1 MTTATSLRTWLLLLV
16 ATLAACR
23 VGPDYERPALS
34 SPAAYKEVDGWKQAE
49 PADQLQ
55 RGAWWRVFGDPVLDD
70 LEAQCAAS
78 NLDVAVAA
86 AQFRQAEALVRQ
98 ARAGFLPTVGA
109 AASGDRGRASGAASR
124 AVTTYAVSVDAS
136 WEPDLWG
143 RISRTVE
150 ATAASAD
157 ASAADLESARLSAQA
172 TLAGDYL
179 LLRIADAQQRLYA
192 DTLTAY
198 ERSLRMAQNRFAQ
211 GVVSKGDVVQ
221 AQVQLEAARAQSIDL
236 GVARAQFEHAIA
248 VLVGKPP
255 AELTIAPAALP
266 AKVPPIPFG
275 VPSGLLERR
284 PDVAA
289 AERHVAA
296 ANARIGVAA
305 AAFYPTLTLS
315 ASAGFR
321 STDLANWITAPARFW
336 SFGPALAQTLFDG
349 GARSAVSDQAKAAFD
364 AEVFGYRETV
374 LAAFAEVE
382 DACAALRILAEETA
396 VQERAVQ
403 AARQAV
409 AIAENQYKAGTISFL
424 DVVITQTALLNN
436 ERTAVGILGRQQVA
450 CVQLIK
456 ALGGGWQVSML
467 ADEATH

>member
-1 MTTATSLRTWLLLLV
+1 
-16 ATLAACR
+16 
-23 VGPDYERPALS
+23 
-34 SPAAYKEVDGWKQAE
+34 
-49 PADQLQ
+49 
-55 RGAWWRVFGDPVLDD
+55 
-70 LEAQCAAS
+70 
-78 NLDVAVAA
+78 
-86 AQFRQAEALVRQ
+86 
-98 ARAGFLPTVGA
+98 
-109 AASGDRGRASGAASR
+109 
-124 AVTTYAVSVDAS
+124 
-136 WEPDLWG
+136 
-143 RISRTVE
+143 
-150 ATAASAD
+150 
-157 ASAADLESARLSAQA
+157 
-172 TLAGDYL
+172 
-179 LLRIADAQQRLYA
+179 
-192 DTLTAY
+192 
-198 ERSLRMAQNRFAQ
+198 MAQNRFAQ

-382 DACAALRILAEETA
+382 DACAALRILAEE
-396 VQERAVQ
+396 RAVQ